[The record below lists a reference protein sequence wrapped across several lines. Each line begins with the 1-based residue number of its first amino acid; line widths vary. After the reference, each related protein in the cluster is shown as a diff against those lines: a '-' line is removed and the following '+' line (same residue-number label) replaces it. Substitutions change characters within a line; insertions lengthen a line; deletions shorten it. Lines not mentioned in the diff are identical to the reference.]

1 MTANDHRHE
10 LYTVDQVR
18 ALDRRA
24 IESLGIPGY
33 ELMQR
38 AAAAALVCL
47 RQHWPRARRIA
58 VYCGPGN
65 NGGDGYLLAAL
76 ALEAGLHADV
86 IALGESQGDD
96 AVRARREFEQGG
108 GTVHLW
114 QGSGELPLADV
125 QIDGLFGTG
134 LRRALAPDVAQLVRQ
149 IQARGAPILALDVPS
164 GVNADTG
171 EVPGESVQADVTVT
185 FIAAKRGLYT
195 GQAPGYVGHVQLDRL
210 GLPEALW
217 QGRHADAELLRVQAL
232 PPRPRQAH
240 KGNNGHVLAIG
251 GEHGTAGAIRLCSE
265 AALRGGAGLVSVA
278 TRGEHLVALNSA
290 RPEMMAHEVNGP
302 QALAPLLERATVLA
316 VGPGLGQGAWGHALW
331 LTALESGLPLV
342 LDADGLNLLAREP
355 RQLAGRAVLTP
366 HPGEAARLLGCD
378 TATIGAD
385 RFAAARE
392 LAHRFGAIVVLKGA
406 GSLVAAPE
414 GRVAV
419 CPWGNPG
426 MASGG
431 MGDLLTGIIAALLG
445 QGCEPW
451 QAACLGVGLHARA
464 GDLAA
469 RKGGERGLLASDLL
483 EPLRLLLNGKGA

>member
-1 MTANDHRHE
+1 MTASAHRHE

-24 IESLGIPGY
+24 IDSLGIPGY

-47 RQHWPRARRIA
+47 RQQWPHARRIA

-65 NGGDGYLLAAL
+65 NGGDGFLVAAL
-76 ALEAGLHADV
+76 AREAGLHADV

-96 AVRARREFEQGG
+96 AQRALRECEQGG
-108 GTVHLW
+108 GTVHPW

-125 QIDGLFGTG
+125 QVDALFGTG

-149 IQARGAPILALDVPS
+149 IQASGAPILALDVPS
-164 GVNADTG
+164 GLNADTG
-171 EVPGESVQADVTVT
+171 EVPGESIRADVTVT

-195 GQAPGYVGHVQLDRL
+195 GQAPGFVGRVQLEPL

-217 QGRHADAELLRVQAL
+217 EGFHADAELLQVQTL

-251 GEHGTAGAIRLCSE
+251 GEHGTAGAIRLCGE

-278 TRGEHLVALNSA
+278 TRGEHLVALNAA
-290 RPEMMAHEVNGP
+290 RPELMAHEVHGP

-316 VGPGLGQGAWGHALW
+316 IGPGLGQGAWGHALW
-331 LTALESGLPLV
+331 LTALESALPLV

-366 HPGEAARLLGCD
+366 HPGEAARLLDCD
-378 TATIGAD
+378 TAAIGAD
-385 RFAAARE
+385 RFAAARA
-392 LAHRFGAIVVLKGA
+392 LARRYGAIVVLKGA
-406 GSLVAAPE
+406 GSLVADPE

-431 MGDLLTGIIAALLG
+431 MGDLLTGIIAALLA
-445 QGCEPW
+445 QGCEAW
-451 QAACLGVGLHARA
+451 RAACLGVGLHARA

-469 RKGGERGLLASDLL
+469 REGGERGLLASDLL
-483 EPLRLLLNGKGA
+483 EPLRLLLNGKDA